1 MALLFRL
8 LHCWRAASDKEG
20 PAANGGAVGD
30 DGPSAAAA
38 AHDNFA
44 NNSPPKPERGNDT
57 VAPNITEPPPSDEP
71 SPYIDPTT
79 SSNNLLQST
88 INDDSAAAANRKN
101 DTRNKTTKTRIQSRQ
116 RPKKSKKRR
125 HHRNPKQKCCRH
137 HQTPSSNWMR
147 IIFRLFCLL
156 FVLASC
162 VVQCVG
168 AATSGASAVAVG
180 TVRLVS
186 STISGTRKRT
196 RSSNTSSTSSS
207 SQSSNDGS
215 STKHTKKARKRARAK
230 SKAPILSDDEVD
242 RIIAYLEQ
250 CAGRKDIWIMDHAR
264 RLLKSG
270 TTNPIKKVTV
280 KFLLLHI
287 NEDLSPE
294 QFRKEVTKLKKELKS
309 EFLPEFWD
317 QINLGDCLSPKTVLL
332 FIKNYAPWSCLGKE
346 GLRGV
351 YNRISRTNAC
361 ILQYWKVL
369 PRSLFKEAGG
379 NEWSDDLADTVGEHI
394 SFIDLHLFVPRKKKT
409 YVSEFKEFARR
420 HKVTVEDLKFV
431 TFVFYTLHVKYFQL
445 IHGVTKV
452 LTVAAASVPA
462 NNDFFG
468 GNCDGFKNNLVFNV
482 GLLPHGECVATRRIA
497 RYSDEVLAMISKR
510 LQMAF
515 AAVADVVDDYV
526 VPPPEKQSEIAE
538 RFSGRIGMSKEERD
552 TWLESILE
560 ACRKGGRASAKL
572 LEEAANLVAQLVEDE
587 LCNSYEEALDLIGF
601 FLSTNH
607 RNRWEGS
614 QMAKVATKLVNEQV
628 KKGNFTTPDEAIDWI
643 KSNFGDKGESYANA
657 WEGVHMASIANDY
670 VEELK
675 MEGKCKTYAEII
687 EAIKRRFGDKGES
700 YANAWE
706 QAHMVPIA
714 NDYVEELK
722 MEGKCKTYAE
732 TIEAIKRKF
741 GDKGESYARRWAQP
755 HMLGIA
761 NEFVE
766 EQKMQGKCKTY
777 AETIEAI
784 KRKFCTLGES
794 YAAKWADA
802 VEAGVVDFLEEHK
815 KQGKCKSDE
824 EEIDVMKDDFLE
836 EHKKQGK
843 CKSDE
848 EEIDVMKD
856 SSRVSSKGVIG
867 DTSGMFGVQNQFLP
881 NQWFAQPQLYTA
893 SQPFYGHQVG
903 CQHLQGGYS
912 NPIMQLQQQIEWCK
926 RQIEIEKLNGQL
938 ELCKT
943 QIERLKESFKSG

>member
-125 HHRNPKQKCCRH
+125 RHRNPKQKCCRH
-137 HQTPSSNWMR
+137 HQTPSTNW
-147 IIFRLFCLL
+147 IGTVFRLFCLL
-156 FVLASC
+156 FLVGSC

-168 AATSGASAVAVG
+168 AVTSGASAVAVG
-180 TVRLVS
+180 SVRLVS

-351 YNRISRTNAC
+351 YNLISRTNAC

-379 NEWSDDLADTVGEHI
+379 KDWSDDLADTVGEHI

-431 TFVFYTLHVKYFQL
+431 TFVFYTLHVKHFQL
-445 IHGVTKV
+445 IHGVSKV

-526 VPPPEKQSEIAE
+526 VLPPEEQSEIAE

-560 ACRKGGRASAKL
+560 ACRKGGRIGGRASAKL

-587 LCNSYEEALDLIGF
+587 VCDSYGEALVLIEF

-607 RNRWEGS
+607 RNRWES
-614 QMAKVATKLVNEQV
+614 TQMAKIATKLVNKQREED
-628 KKGNFTTPDEAIDWI
+628 KCKTPEEAIDWI
-643 KSNFGDKGESYANA
+643 KSHFGEKGESYANA
-657 WEGVHMASIANDY
+657 WENANMVTFATEFVEQLKKERKYTTPEAAMEAIKKRFGDKGQRYANAWERVNMASIANEFVTD
-670 VEELK
+670 LK
-675 MEGKCKTYAEII
+675 MQRKYTTAKAAM
-687 EAIKRRFGDKGES
+687 EAIKVAFGE
-700 YANAWE
+700 
-706 QAHMVPIA
+706 
-714 NDYVEELK
+714 
-722 MEGKCKTYAE
+722 
-732 TIEAIKRKF
+732 
-741 GDKGESYARRWAQP
+741 KGESYARSWANTLQKREIVVEFVGQLMAQGKCQSYTEAIHTIKEEFGDQGDSYAAAFERAVP
-755 HMLGIA
+755 EMNIQSIA
-761 NEFVE
+761 NEYVKYLKTE
-766 EQKMQGKCKTY
+766 GKY
-777 AETIEAI
+777 AAAKAAIEAI
-784 KRKFCTLGES
+784 KVAFGEKGEIYANEWARLQKKTFVVEFVGQQMAQGKCQSYTETIDAIKEEFGDQGES
-794 YAAKWADA
+794 YVAAFERA
-802 VEAGVVDFLEEHK
+802 VPEMYMNSMVRF
-815 KQGKCKSDE
+815 
-824 EEIDVMKDDFLE
+824 IYF
-836 EHKKQGK
+836 
-843 CKSDE
+843 
-848 EEIDVMKD
+848 
-856 SSRVSSKGVIG
+856 
-867 DTSGMFGVQNQFLP
+867 F
-881 NQWFAQPQLYTA
+881 
-893 SQPFYGHQVG
+893 
-903 CQHLQGGYS
+903 
-912 NPIMQLQQQIEWCK
+912 
-926 RQIEIEKLNGQL
+926 
-938 ELCKT
+938 
-943 QIERLKESFKSG
+943 